1 MKIAKRLDE
10 LANLSQGWYDG
21 EQGEIIPKDSIIK
34 FKKLF
39 LDKELLYTL
48 SKPFIYPTIDGGLS
62 IEWDFQKFHA
72 TLDVDMKTFEAKLLY
87 YSADD
92 KLDDEKTVEYNLKLQ
107 KDWSLLELQV
117 LKLLK

>member
-10 LANLSQGWYDG
+10 LAKLEKGWYDG
-21 EQGEIIPKDSIIK
+21 EQGKAIPNIEE

-39 LDKELLYTL
+39 LASQTL
-48 SKPFIYPTIDGGLS
+48 SLESTYIYPTIDGGLS

-87 YSADD
+87 YSSDD

-107 KDWSLLELQV
+107 KDWSILEMQV